1 MCLHLI
7 IFFFFLSFFLMSFS
21 TPINS
26 GVLVC
31 TDVMAR
37 GVDIPDVNWV
47 IQYDPPSSA
56 RYELSKHQYC
66 NNIKRKMLTHYEKLR
81 KAYSISIVLVKDR
94 VRIAHGIWEKNVH
107 IRKTAG
113 IRSFRLKVNQRMKK
127 IKKKGRGKKQS
138 KKDKKKETRDIIRNK
153 NFAWITKSKWVY
165 TIFFLER
172 RTLF

>member
-1 MCLHLI
+1 
-7 IFFFFLSFFLMSFS
+7 MSFS

-94 VRIAHGIWEKNVH
+94 VRIAYGI
-107 IRKTAG
+107 
-113 IRSFRLKVNQRMKK
+113 
-127 IKKKGRGKKQS
+127 
-138 KKDKKKETRDIIRNK
+138 
-153 NFAWITKSKWVY
+153 
-165 TIFFLER
+165 
-172 RTLF
+172 